1 MCLGVPGKILSAD
14 ENTAVVDFFGVRR
27 HVCLDLVDEPVAIG
41 DHVLVHVGFAIRR
54 IAPEDLEET
63 LAFFAAMTAEDLE
76 GVSPPVGPPR
86 GPPPDA
92 GPETAPETGPESG
105 GTS

>member
-14 ENTAVVDFFGVRR
+14 DHTAVVDFFGVRR
-27 HVCLDLVDEPVAIG
+27 AVCLDLVDEPVSPG

-76 GVSPPVGPPR
+76 GVSPPAPDPPGR
-86 GPPPDA
+86 P
-92 GPETAPETGPESG
+92 
-105 GTS
+105 